1 MLQAL
6 ELFGFKSFAD
16 KTRFEFPPGITVV
29 VGPNGSGKSNIVDAI
44 KWVLGAQ
51 SAKGLRGQEMAD
63 VIFKGS
69 AGSGRRPMNTAEAT
83 LVFDNLDNRLPVD
96 APEVH
101 VTRRVYRSGEG
112 EYMINGNPCRLRD
125 IKDLFSGTGLGAGAY
140 SLIEQGKVDSL
151 LQASAK
157 DRRAIFEEAAGI
169 SRFKTKKLEAQRRLE
184 RVDQNLLRL
193 SDIVDEVESRLRS
206 VRAQAAKA
214 RRYREYTTRLQE
226 LRIQVAQVDWRKLT
240 DRLRKA
246 EEEVGRLKAEISRL
260 ETESAQAEAGVRER
274 ETRVEQIGRQLDD
287 IQAAIAQNRQSIAAG
302 QSTTEHRRRQCE
314 ELEAEQIRYRLQAAL
329 LQSRAGD
336 VQQRLEDTL
345 AAFERAS
352 REHAQIQ
359 GQLKQHEQKLG
370 QLTDRA
376 QQIRSSNESCR
387 QQHMQ
392 NMREAATLASQITSG
407 QSQVDAARE
416 TVARSRQL
424 RADLEE
430 QCRTQAREIAN
441 LQAAEQALVDQIEA
455 CRSELLAQRQ
465 QLDQGRRRLADRQQ
479 SLSDLQGRHS
489 GAAERAAVIE
499 ELEERLEGV
508 GAGVKETLRRA
519 HEEPEGPFGEVLG
532 LVADA
537 LDVEVV
543 HAGMVEVALGDA
555 AHHLVVHGH
564 RLMTYLQT
572 GRTRIPGRV
581 GFVPLTVAI
590 PRLSAD
596 LVDLTGRP
604 GVLGRADRFVQCP
617 PDYTLLVRR
626 LLGRTWFV
634 QTLAHAVTIS
644 QSEGRGL
651 RFVTAAGELLEADGT
666 LVVGHGA
673 GASGIISRR
682 SELASVKELVRQL
695 ESQILAVRQEVEQQQ
710 SQVARQEQQVE
721 KLVDELEPQNAA
733 LAEHRVRIQN
743 SRQRHAEADKQLAAV
758 ERDLNTAEAQQKNAT
773 EELGKRKLDLQVSET
788 RVAELEQQLQADTE
802 QLKKVEN
809 QRQETGRLVTQAQ
822 IDLAKSEQRLRGLG
836 AAKTQCEQSRQER
849 ADAIAQ
855 CRQQL
860 ATCAARHQKAE
871 REILAMQAELAEEYL
886 EVESLAERARSLVA
900 ERESRQQQRVAGQ
913 TRMKNLRQELHDV
926 EQRQH
931 KKELSAGQIGLERRS
946 LADRLRD
953 EYGIEL
959 DQLQHDSDPQHEH
972 QREEVDEEIAS
983 LRRKISNIGAVN
995 LQALDELDEM
1005 EDRYESLSVQ
1015 YQDLQSAKASL
1026 ERIISK
1032 INADS
1037 RRLFSETLESVRE
1050 YFQALFR
1057 KVFGGGSADIVLEDE
1072 ADVLESGIEVVAT
1085 PPGKQALPL
1094 SLLSGGERALTAVT
1108 LFMALFQFRPS
1119 PFCVLDEV
1127 DGPLDEANIGRFI
1140 DVLRGFLD
1148 RTRFVIV
1155 THSKKTMTAA
1165 TTLYGVTMQESGVS
1179 KRVSVRFEDVSDS
1192 GHISQDAIERAE
1204 TEQAREKDERGAA

>member
-51 SAKGLRGQEMAD
+51 SAKGLRGHEMAD

-69 AGSGRRPMNTAEAT
+69 GGSGRRPMNTAEAT

-101 VTRRVYRSGEG
+101 VTRRVFRSGEG
-112 EYMINGNPCRLRD
+112 EYMINSNPCRLRD

-151 LQASAK
+151 LQASPK

-240 DRLRKA
+240 QRLRKA
-246 EEEVGRLKAEISRL
+246 EQEVGQLKAEVRRL
-260 ETESAQAEAGVRER
+260 ETESSQAEAAVRER
-274 ETRVEQIGRQLDD
+274 ETRIEQIGRQLDE
-287 IQAAIAQNRQSIAAG
+287 IQAAIARNRQSIAAR
-302 QSTTEHRRRQCE
+302 QSTTEHRRRQCD

-336 VQQRLEDTL
+336 VQQQLEDTL
-345 AAFERAS
+345 AAFDRAS

-359 GQLKQHEQKLG
+359 GQIQQHEQKLAT
-370 QLTDRA
+370 LTNQA
-376 QQIRSSNESCR
+376 QQIRTGNESCR

-392 NMREAATLASQITSG
+392 SMREAATWASQITTG

-416 TVARSRQL
+416 TVARSRRQ
-424 RADLEE
+424 RTELEE
-430 QCRTQAREIAN
+430 QRRAQNEEVAH
-441 LQAAEQALVDQIEA
+441 LQAAEHALVDQIEA
-455 CRSELLAQRQ
+455 CRSELSAQRQ
-465 QLDQGRRRLADRQQ
+465 QLERLRRQLADRQQ
-479 SLSDLQGRHS
+479 SLTELQGRHS

-508 GAGVKETLRRA
+508 GAGVKEALRRA
-519 HEEPEGPFGEVLG
+519 QEEPEGPFGEVLG

-537 LDVEVV
+537 LDVEVE

-555 AHHLVVHGH
+555 AHHLIVHGH

-572 GRTRIPGRV
+572 GRTRVPGRV

-596 LVDLTGRP
+596 QIDLTGCP
-604 GVLGRADRFVQCP
+604 GVLGRADRFVESA

-634 QTLAHAVTIS
+634 QTLAHAVTLS
-644 QSEGRGL
+644 QTEGRGL

-682 SELASVKELVRQL
+682 SELAAVKELVSQL
-695 ESQILAVRQEVEQQQ
+695 ESQITAVRQEFAHQQ
-710 SQVARQEQQVE
+710 SQVAGQEDRVE
-721 KLVDELEPQNAA
+721 ELVALLEPQNAA

-743 SRQRHAEADKQLAAV
+743 SRQRHAEAEKQLAAV
-758 ERDLNTAEAQQKNAT
+758 EHELQTAEARQKHAQ
-773 EELGKRKLDLQVSET
+773 EELETRKLELQAAET
-788 RVAELEQQLQADTE
+788 RVAELEQRLQADTE
-802 QLKKVEN
+802 QLKKVES
-809 QRQETGRLVTQAQ
+809 QRQELGRLVTQDQ

-860 ATCAARHQKAE
+860 ATCAGRHQQAE
-871 REILAMQAELAEEYL
+871 REILSLQADLAEEYL
-886 EVESLAERARSLVA
+886 EVESLAEQARRFVA
-900 ERESRQQQRVAGQ
+900 EREGCQKQRIAGQ
-913 TRMKNLRQELHDV
+913 TQAKDLRQELHDV

-953 EYGIEL
+953 EYAIEL
-959 DQLQHDSDPQHEH
+959 NDLQHDSDPEQEH

-1005 EDRYESLSVQ
+1005 EERYHSLSAQ
-1015 YQDLQSAKASL
+1015 FQDLQSAKASL

-1037 RRLFSETLESVRE
+1037 RRLFSETLASVRE
-1050 YFQALFR
+1050 YFRILFR

-1072 ADVLESGIEVVAT
+1072 ADILESGIEVVAT

-1192 GHISQDAIERAE
+1192 GHISQDALERAE
-1204 TEQAREKDERGAA
+1204 VEQAPDERGAA